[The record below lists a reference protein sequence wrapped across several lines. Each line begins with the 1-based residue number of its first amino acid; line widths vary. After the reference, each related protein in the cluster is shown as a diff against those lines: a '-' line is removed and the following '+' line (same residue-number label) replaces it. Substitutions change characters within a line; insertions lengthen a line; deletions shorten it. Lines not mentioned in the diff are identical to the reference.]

1 MVEIKNFLY
10 CLNVNT
16 TDGRTDIVGLFNV
29 ITPEYIPGLF
39 SFSISFSLLNI
50 SEGEHYIIVKFK
62 DPDKK
67 VITEINN
74 AKIVYEKD
82 KSSNLPNA
90 QQGINVAAGL
100 QNVDFK
106 KSGLYSTEVIL
117 DGTSLGEYYIFA
129 KGKNEKI

>member
-1 MVEIKNFLY
+1 MVEIRNFVY

-16 TDGRTDIVGLFNV
+16 MDGRTDIVGVLNV

-62 DPDKK
+62 DDNEK

-82 KSSNLPNA
+82 KSSNLPDE
-90 QQGINVAAGL
+90 QLGINVAAGL

-106 KSGLYSTEVIL
+106 KSGVYSTEVIL
-117 DGTSLGEYYIFA
+117 DGTSLGKYYIFA
-129 KGKNEKI
+129 KGKNE

>member
-16 TDGRTDIVGLFNV
+16 LEGRTDIIGLLSV
-29 ITPEYIPGLF
+29 MTPEYIPGLF
-39 SFSISFSLLNI
+39 SFSINFSLSNI
-50 SEGEHYIIVKFK
+50 TEGEHALIVKFK

-67 VITEINN
+67 VIAVIDN
-74 AKIVYEKD
+74 AIVSYQKD
-82 KSSNLPNA
+82 ENSNLPDE
-90 QQGINVAAGL
+90 QMGINVAAGL

-117 DGTSLGEYYIFA
+117 DGTSIGEYHICA
-129 KGKNEKI
+129 KGKNK